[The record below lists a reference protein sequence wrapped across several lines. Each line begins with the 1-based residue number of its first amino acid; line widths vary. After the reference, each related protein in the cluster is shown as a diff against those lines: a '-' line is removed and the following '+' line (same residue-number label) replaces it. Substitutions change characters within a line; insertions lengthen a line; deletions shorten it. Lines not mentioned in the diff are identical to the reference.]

1 MPPGGEKTEKATP
14 KKRRDERKKGN
25 IFLSKDA
32 IAVVSLFGTFFTLKL
47 LSGGI
52 TESIY
57 DYFRLC
63 FQYSQDIPT
72 GQAFTVFRQ
81 LFQTGAILFLKCAGP
96 IIAVSIVAAVAAT
109 FFQTKMLVSP
119 ESLKP
124 KLNRINPIEGF
135 KKLFSLKS
143 IVDALK
149 GILKITIL
157 LIIIYRFLENMM
169 INFFNYL
176 NTELGY
182 ACSHLFQSSV
192 TMVIQILVAF
202 TILAGFDFY
211 FQWWDYERKLK
222 MSKQEIKEEYKQME
236 GDPKIKAK
244 IKETQRRMAQS
255 RMMQKVPSADVVIR
269 NPEHV
274 AVALRY
280 KPDIDHAP
288 IVLAMGLDSL
298 ALRIVKVA
306 EENHVP
312 TIENVAL
319 ARTLFAE
326 CELDQEIP
334 PALYG
339 MVADVL
345 VYLYRLDAEAKK
357 P

>member
-32 IAVVSLFGTFFTLKL
+32 IAVVTLFGTFLMLNL
-47 LSGGI
+47 LAGGI
-52 TESIY
+52 TEDIY

-63 FQYSQDIPT
+63 LQYSQDLPT
-72 GQAFTVFRQ
+72 GQASSVFRE
-81 LFQTGAILFLKCAGP
+81 LFQAGIILFLKCAGP
-96 IIAVSIVAAVAAT
+96 ILAVSMIAAIAAT

-119 ESLKP
+119 ESLQP
-124 KLNRINPIEGF
+124 KLNRINPLEGF

-149 GILKITIL
+149 GILKIAVL
-157 LIIIYRFLENMM
+157 LVIIYYFLKGMM
-169 INFFNYL
+169 IHFFNYL
-176 NTELGY
+176 NTELGF
-182 ACSHLFQSSV
+182 ACSHLFQNTM
-192 TMVIQILVAF
+192 TMVLQILVAF

-222 MSKQEIKEEYKQME
+222 MSKQEVKEEYKQVE

-255 RMMQKVPSADVVIR
+255 RMMQKVPGADVVIR

-280 KPDIDHAP
+280 KPDIDNAP

-312 TIENVAL
+312 TIENVTL

-326 CELDQEIP
+326 CELDREIP

-345 VYLYRLDAEAKK
+345 VYLYRLDTEERKK
-357 P
+357 